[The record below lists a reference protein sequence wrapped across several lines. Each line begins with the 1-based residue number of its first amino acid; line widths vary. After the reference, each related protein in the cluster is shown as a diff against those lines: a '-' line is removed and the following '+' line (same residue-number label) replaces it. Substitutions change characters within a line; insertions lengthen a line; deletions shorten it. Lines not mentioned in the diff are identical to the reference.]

1 MKKII
6 FLLIAVLFSYTANAQ
21 TMQVRAD
28 SVIAN
33 KLKVKSLGVGL
44 VKTST
49 IGNASTAI
57 STDITAYALT
67 SIPADTTAIAF
78 TSSSTIL
85 NSFAN
90 IQRRLNDNA
99 QNHNLNSDLTAG
111 ISTSILVLGNST
123 EKDTITWP
131 YKWLKLLNAKYT
143 NYNIKCNVWNTGTQD
158 YGLYPEFYLR
168 GSATNHY
175 ANIVTSGLYFPYQQ
189 VPLSGGDVEI
199 RCFINATNY
208 ANGSTQHL
216 IGKYKSGVATNV
228 RLAITSTGL
237 LQLIW
242 APSPDGSVQVL
253 KNSTVTLP
261 SVGITN
267 GTDLWVRATL
277 SVNNGSS
284 GSDVKF
290 YYSTTNSSYTQLGS
304 TVTTAG
310 VTNVYTGDT
319 LNYEIGVNT
328 PNLNQFVGKFYYA
341 EIRDGI
347 GGPIVTPP
355 LIDSWIRYSS
365 TAVTFVGNPVLSMY
379 IGGQSGITIQGLQDP
394 TRVKKMIPL
403 EQFSAVLIT
412 NGHNDSLNF
421 GGTYIKL
428 WDSWLSIIRS
438 RVTTGDIFV
447 VNENPRVSPS
457 NLIYEQA
464 KRQGEINA
472 WGYKNGLKNINAF
485 KAFIQCPNYPKLIQG
500 DGIHPTFGNSGGAQF
515 WAQIVYNI
523 LN

>member
-6 FLLIAVLFSYTANAQ
+6 FIILSLISQNAYCQ
-21 TMQVRAD
+21 TGSIRGD
-28 SVIAN
+28 SGVFN
-33 KLKVKSLGVGL
+33 KLKVKNIGAGL
-44 VKTST
+44 TKSSS
-49 IGNASTAI
+49 IGNISNASA
-57 STDITAYALT
+57 SDITSYSLSGLA
-67 SIPADTTAIAF
+67 ADTGAIPF
-78 TSSSTIL
+78 TSSNTLLSAF
-85 NSFAN
+85 SN
-90 IQRRLNDNA
+90 IQRRVTDNTS
-99 QNHNLNSDLTAG
+99 NHNLNSDLIAG

-143 NYNIKCNVWNTGTQD
+143 NYNVKCNVWNISTQD

-168 GSATNHY
+168 GSATNRY
-175 ANIVTSGLYFPYQQ
+175 ANIVTSGLYYPYQNI
-189 VPLSGGDVEI
+189 PLSGSDVEI

-216 IGKYKSGVATNV
+216 IGKYKSGVATNI

-267 GTDLWVRATL
+267 GQDLWVRATL
-277 SVNNGSS
+277 DVDNGSS

-319 LNYEIGVNT
+319 LNFEVAVNT

-355 LIDSWIRYSS
+355 SLESWIRYSS
-365 TAVTFVGNPVLSMY
+365 TAVTWIGNPTLSMY
-379 IGGQSGITIQGLQDP
+379 IGGQSGATIQQLQDP
-394 TRVKKMIPL
+394 TRVKKMIPMD
-403 EQFSAVLIT
+403 QFSSVLIAD
-412 NGHNDSLNF
+412 GHNDSLNF
-421 GGTYIKL
+421 GINYLGL
-428 WDSWLSIIRS
+428 WDSWLSIIKS
-438 RVTTGDIFV
+438 RVKTGDIFV
-447 VNENPRVSPS
+447 INENPRKSPS
-457 NLIYEQA
+457 NLFYEQA
-464 KRQGEINA
+464 KRQGQLNSWA
-472 WGYKNGLKNINAF
+472 HKNGLKNINVH
-485 KAFIQCPNYPKLIQG
+485 KAFIQCPNYSYLIQS